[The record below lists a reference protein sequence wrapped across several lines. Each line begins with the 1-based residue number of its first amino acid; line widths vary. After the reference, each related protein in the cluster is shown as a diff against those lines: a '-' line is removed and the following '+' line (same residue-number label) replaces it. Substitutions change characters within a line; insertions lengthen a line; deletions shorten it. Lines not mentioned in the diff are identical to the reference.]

1 MRHFSF
7 KVDLRKV
14 KKLKKEDTTP
24 EPVRSA
30 PAADDFELSL
40 DLSTQR
46 QDMGKWPGFQRQ
58 LESQPRVVDPAPH
71 WADQELAQEY
81 LRIFN
86 VSRDKVL
93 EAEPGFRSEGKI
105 ETHCFFGHDGSK
117 HLVSRVV
124 ARPDDRVT
132 ELRLLPSGELIRLYY
147 ENAGGPE
154 QSLGDLFEGGLEGLE
169 QDHGRFARHP
179 HYQLRY
185 FLLQP
190 GDGSLQ
196 EAFRGVYAYDPG
208 QGKAVDFEELPS

>member
-14 KKLKKEDTTP
+14 KKLQEDEPAPPSARSTP
-24 EPVRSA
+24 
-30 PAADDFELSL
+30 PADGFELSL
-40 DLSTQR
+40 DLSTHR
-46 QDMGKWPGFQRQ
+46 QGMEDWPRFQRQ
-58 LESQPRVVDPAPH
+58 LESQAPVNEVAPH
-71 WADQELAQEY
+71 WVDQDLAGEY
-81 LRIFN
+81 LRIFT

-93 EAEPGFRSEGKI
+93 EAEPGFRQEGKT
-105 ETHCFFGHDGSK
+105 ETHCFFSSDGSK
-117 HLVSRVV
+117 HLITRVL

-132 ELRLLPSGELIRLYY
+132 ELRLLPSGELMRLYY

-154 QSLGDLFEGGLEGLE
+154 QNLGDLFEQGLEGLE

-190 GDGSLQ
+190 QEGHLQ
-196 EAFRGVYAYDPG
+196 EAFRGVFAYDPA
-208 QGKAVDFEELPS
+208 QGKAVDFEEGPA